1 MDATRLDLLASW
13 SGGTLAGGNPSS
25 SVTSICTD
33 SRKLQAGDFFIAL
46 KGDNFDGHAFVAES
60 AKRGAVGA
68 MVSDLPAGLPAGFGV
83 IQVQDTLAGLQALA
97 TEYRRTLSTRVVG
110 ITGSSG
116 KTSTKD
122 LITCVLATRFQVTK
136 TEGNLNNHIGLPLTV
151 LRTSSSDQFGVF
163 ELGMNHPGEIAP
175 LAAIAQ
181 AQVAVITNIGV
192 AHIEYMGSREAIA
205 KEKGML
211 AEALPP
217 DGYLVMPAEDD
228 FAASIASRT
237 KADTILA
244 GIGQGQVQARDLQ
257 QQFNGVRFTIEEHG
271 HGVAAE
277 LPVPGVHMVRNAL
290 LAVAVGRI
298 FGLSLEECAAGLRV
312 LRLTKGRLEQKTA
325 RGIQILD
332 DTYNANPDSVSAALR
347 TLAQMP
353 ATGRRIAVLGVMGEL
368 GQESEHGHRQVAQVA
383 VEEGLDG
390 LIGVGAGA
398 EWMTDTADRGGLP
411 MVRHFRNTD
420 DAVEVLRDVLQA
432 GDVVLVKGSRSA
444 RMERVVE
451 GLQAP

>member
-1 MDATRLDLLASW
+1 MDPTPLDRLASW
-13 SGGTLAGGNPSS
+13 SCGTLVAGNPSALVS
-25 SVTSICTD
+25 SVCTD
-33 SRKLQAGDFFIAL
+33 SRKLQAGDFFVAL
-46 KGDNFDGHAFVAES
+46 KGDNFDGHTFVAES
-60 AKRGAVGA
+60 ARLGAVGA
-68 MVSDLPAGLPAGFGV
+68 LVSDLPPGLPAGFGV
-83 IQVQDTLAGLQALA
+83 IQVQDTLAGLQAIA
-97 TEYRRTLSTRVVG
+97 TEYRRTLPTQVVA

-122 LITCVLATRFQVTK
+122 LITCVLAQRFQVTK

-151 LRTSSSDQFGVF
+151 LRTKSSDQYGVF

-192 AHIEYMGSREAIA
+192 AHIEYLGSREAIA
-205 KEKGML
+205 LEKGML
-211 AEALPP
+211 AEALGPE
-217 DGYLVMPAEDD
+217 GTLVMPAEDD

-237 KADTILA
+237 KAKTILA

-257 QQFNGVRFTIEEHG
+257 QQFEGVRFTIEAAG
-271 HGVAAE
+271 RSVPAE

-290 LAVAVGRI
+290 LAVAVGRLA
-298 FGLSLEECAAGLRV
+298 GLSLEECAAGLRT
-312 LRLTKGRLEQKTA
+312 LRLTKGRLEQKTV
-325 RGIQILD
+325 RGIHILD

-353 ATGRRIAVLGVMGEL
+353 ATGRRIAVLGMMGEL
-368 GQESEHGHRQVAQVA
+368 GREAERGHRQVAQVA
-383 VEEGLDG
+383 VEEGIDG
-390 LIGVGAGA
+390 LIGVGAEAG
-398 EWMTDTADRGGLP
+398 WMTETADRGGVP
-411 MVRHFRNTD
+411 IVQRFD
-420 DAVEVLRDVLQA
+420 DPAKAVEVLRDVLQA